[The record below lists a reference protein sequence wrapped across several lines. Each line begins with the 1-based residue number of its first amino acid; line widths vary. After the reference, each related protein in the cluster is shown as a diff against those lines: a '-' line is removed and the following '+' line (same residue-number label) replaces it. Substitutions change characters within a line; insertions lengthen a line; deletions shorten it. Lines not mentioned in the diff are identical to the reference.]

1 MTQSIQTSFFTRS
14 RLESTHQYPGLL
26 YTVIVNTE
34 EGESF
39 EYEIEADTFA
49 EATQQAEEMA
59 NSLMTDITYIEVY
72 LQEAL

>member
-49 EATQQAEEMA
+49 DATRIAEGFA
-59 NSLMTDITYIEVY
+59 NDLMTDITYIEVY
-72 LQEAL
+72 NQEYL

>member
-14 RLESTHQYPGLL
+14 RLESTHKYPGLL